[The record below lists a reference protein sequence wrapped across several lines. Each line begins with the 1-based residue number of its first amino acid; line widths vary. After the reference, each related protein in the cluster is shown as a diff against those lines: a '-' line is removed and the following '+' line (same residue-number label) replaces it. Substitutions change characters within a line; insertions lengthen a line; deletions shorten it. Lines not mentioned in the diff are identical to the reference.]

1 MQMDKEDA
9 PPPENPGQDHLLSQ
23 IEEQQQEIHE
33 LNTALTAKTT
43 DAAKLE
49 TELAAKNKYI
59 ADYVMRPPPAKV
71 VPVQTRVEVTPQSL
85 GDHSREPTPFTNRTD
100 NGTTVSAGGRSAK
113 QADAPRFWNLKS
125 KDEMSFTAWYRA
137 VVNKLDANADH
148 YPTDKLRRIYIEGRL
163 AGPASENLQ
172 PYLQDDHPDPIT
184 TSEQLLEHLKNEYK
198 DPNDKEQAII
208 DYNKL
213 QLKEGDNVGVFKN
226 KFVRL
231 AGEIRKPKSEWKS
244 EFRRKLTL
252 YLRTQLVGAFVD
264 DKVDFEH
271 YARMAAE
278 IDLDFRQAQKE
289 SNAVASRGGSGR
301 GGQGRGGFRGGRGGY
316 SGRTS
321 SSTPAASATT
331 QIDRPSPEE
340 AKKLAL
346 EGRCFLCKEKGHLAR
361 QCTKNPRAISAV
373 ENDTARPVP
382 DINAVLDYHF
392 GKIPAE
398 KRVEEVDDS
407 EN

>member
-1 MQMDKEDA
+1 MQMEKESA
-9 PPPENPGQDHLLSQ
+9 PPPEIPGQDHLLSQ

-33 LNTALTAKTT
+33 LNTALTAKTK
-43 DAAKLE
+43 DVSQLE
-49 TELAAKNKYI
+49 TELATKNKYI
-59 ADYVMRPPPAKV
+59 ADHVMRTPPANV
-71 VPVQTRVEVTPQSL
+71 VPVQTRVEVNTPQSL
-85 GDHSREPTPFTNRTD
+85 GDHSREATPFTNRTD
-100 NGTTVSAGGRSAK
+100 HGTTVSATGRSAK
-113 QADAPRFWNLKS
+113 LADAPRFWNVKS

-137 VVNKLDANADH
+137 VVNKLEANADH

-172 PYLQDDHPDPIT
+172 PYLQEDHPNPIT
-184 TSEQLLEHLKNEYK
+184 TSEELLKHLKNEYM

-213 QLKEGDNVGVFKN
+213 KLEEGGNVNVFKN

-264 DKVDFEH
+264 PKVDFEQ

-278 IDLDFRQAQKE
+278 VDLDYRQAQKE
-289 SNAVASRGGSGR
+289 SNASTGRGGGSGR
-301 GGQGRGGFRGGRGGY
+301 GGSRGGFRGGRGGY
-316 SGRTS
+316 SSRS
-321 SSTPAASATT
+321 ATPATTATA
-331 QIDRPSPEE
+331 QLDRPSPEE

-361 QCTKNPRAISAV
+361 QCTKSPRAISAV
-373 ENDTARPVP
+373 ENDTARHVP